1 MISIFKNQFDTLHI
15 KQRFTIKKLSIGVV
29 SVLVGF
35 TFCGLNGQSV
45 SADSTLETDS
55 TSTVVSAN
63 PTVDEKEYTS
73 IPVSDIKGN
82 ARSVSVTS
90 EIDSTS
96 FNDSTN
102 VIKLDTKDEVVV
114 GIQPDGSTDGAT
126 IPVIIANKTQAETN
140 NPVGK
145 KLTITVNGK
154 LPDASDLIQNI
165 PSMPEGTKYSYKE
178 QIDTTTTGKKNVV
191 VVVTY
196 PDGSSDEVS
205 VQLTVQLAVQS
216 YAEIYEPIGQNQTIK
231 VGVEPDP
238 RELIANSIAMPE
250 GTKYSYKVPI
260 DTKTPG
266 IKNVVVVV
274 TYPDGSSDAVSVQL
288 TVQYYAETYNPI
300 GQNQTV
306 KIGVKPDPRELIA
319 NSIALPE
326 GTKYSYN
333 EGQIDTG
340 TPGIKNVVVV
350 VTYPDGS
357 SDEVN
362 VQLTVQSYAE
372 TYNPIGQNQTVKIGV
387 EPDPRELIA
396 NSIAM
401 PEGTK
406 YSYKGQIDTKTPGVK
421 QVVVVVTY
429 PDGSSDEVSVELTVQ
444 SYAET

>member
-45 SADSTLETDS
+45 SADSILETDS

-63 PTVDEKEYTS
+63 PTVDEEEYTS

-154 LPDASDLIQNI
+154 LPDASNSIQNN
-165 PSMPEGTKYSYKE
+165 PSMPEGTTYHYKIP
-178 QIDTTTTGKKNVV
+178 IDTTK
-191 VVVTY
+191 
-196 PDGSSDEVS
+196 
-205 VQLTVQLAVQS
+205 
-216 YAEIYEPIGQNQTIK
+216 
-231 VGVEPDP
+231 
-238 RELIANSIAMPE
+238 
-250 GTKYSYKVPI
+250 
-260 DTKTPG
+260 PG
-266 IKNVVVVV
+266 IK
-274 TYPDGSSDAVSVQL
+274 Y
-288 TVQYYAETYNPI
+288 
-300 GQNQTV
+300 
-306 KIGVKPDPRELIA
+306 
-319 NSIALPE
+319 
-326 GTKYSYN
+326 
-333 EGQIDTG
+333 
-340 TPGIKNVVVV
+340 VVVV

-362 VQLTVQSYAE
+362 VQLTVQSHAE

-387 EPDPRELIA
+387 EPDPCELIA
-396 NSIAM
+396 NSIAL
-401 PEGTK
+401 PESTK
-406 YSYKGQIDTKTPGVK
+406 YSYKEQIDTTTPGVK
-421 QVVVVVTY
+421 RVVVVFTY
-429 PDGSSDEVSVELTVQ
+429 PDGSSDEVTITVIVKANPTQAEMNTPNQPILKDESLISNISNCSVQTTNLKEKSLDDKSLVDINQTTDLPSTGTNKHNSNSVFRILSISTLVGLSMAKIRRNKAQ
-444 SYAET
+444 F